1 MRNAETTLAIIEDR
15 GKLADL
21 KVKGRREKPVWIQR
35 MAALKRKTLVVC
47 EYCHHAIHAG
57 KPTRDRVKID
67 KIGSLESRI
76 LGNG

>member
-1 MRNAETTLAIIEDR
+1 MRNAETTLAIIED
-15 GKLADL
+15 
-21 KVKGRREKPVWIQR
+21 
-35 MAALKRKTLVVC
+35 
-47 EYCHHAIHAG
+47 HHAIHAG